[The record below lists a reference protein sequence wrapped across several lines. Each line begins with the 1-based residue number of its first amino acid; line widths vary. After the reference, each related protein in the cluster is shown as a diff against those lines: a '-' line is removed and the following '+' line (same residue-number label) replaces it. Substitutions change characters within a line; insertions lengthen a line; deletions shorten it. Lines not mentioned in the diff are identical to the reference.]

1 MRMYGFCSGALWKG
15 GKTKIRPSHVTMS
28 MYSDTIYALSTG
40 VGRAGVA
47 VVRVSGADAGTC
59 LLQLCSLEKLPAA
72 RKATLRKVIHPK
84 AKEVVDEALVLY
96 FPQPRS
102 FTGEDVAE
110 LHVHGSYAVIKSTL
124 EALSLVDPEQ
134 GRRIRPAERGEFT
147 RRAFENGRMDLTE
160 VEGLAD
166 LIASETTEQRKQALK
181 QMSGHLRQYYESWR
195 EQLKSCLAF
204 AEAVIDFGEDV
215 DESALL
221 EILPKATEVVEEMK
235 THLKDGRRGEIVR
248 SGVKLAIIGP
258 PNAGKSSLL
267 NELARRPAAIVSPI
281 AGTTRDVVQVNLDL
295 GGMSVVVSDTAGIRT
310 QTDDVIEQEGIRR
323 AWATAEEADIVL
335 CVVDASEQSNDGNQ
349 WIAND
354 TVNTRKIIV
363 ANKADLVGEQKGLI
377 SRSLQDVPVRYI
389 SCKTGDGIQPLLDE
403 LEKIIK
409 DAIVGD
415 TKGKEMP
422 LITRQRHRQHVQA
435 CITALET
442 FLEGCEANG
451 GTLPLD
457 IATEELRIATKEIGL
472 VTGIVHVEEVLD
484 VVFSEFCIG
493 K

>member
-1 MRMYGFCSGALWKG
+1 MRIYGFCSSALWKG
-15 GKTKIRPSHVTMS
+15 GKTKIRRSHVTMS
-28 MYSDTIYALSTG
+28 TYSDTIYALSSG

-72 RKATLRKVIHPK
+72 RKATLRTVIHPK

-110 LHVHGSYAVIKSTL
+110 LHVHGSYAVVKSTL
-124 EALSLVDPEQ
+124 EALSAVDPEQ

-181 QMSGHLRQYYESWR
+181 QMSGHLRQYYETWR
-195 EQLKSCLAF
+195 EQVKSCLAF

-221 EILPKATEVVEEMK
+221 EILPTAAQVLAEMK
-235 THLKDGRRGEIVR
+235 THLEDGRRGEIVR

-267 NELARRPAAIVSPI
+267 NELARRPAAIVSPL
-281 AGTTRDVVQVNLDL
+281 AGTTRDVIQVNLDL

-310 QTDDVIEQEGIRR
+310 QTDDVIEREGIRR
-323 AWATAEEADIVL
+323 AWAAAEEADIVL
-335 CVVDASEQSNDGNQ
+335 CVVDASRESSDGDP
-349 WIAND
+349 WILND

-363 ANKADLVGEQKGLI
+363 ANKADLVVDSEGPM
-377 SRSLQDVPVRYI
+377 SRSVQDVPLRYI

-403 LEKIIK
+403 LEEIIK
-409 DAIVGD
+409 DTIAGD
-415 TKGKEMP
+415 TEGKEMP
-422 LITRQRHRQHVQA
+422 LITRERHRQHVQ
-435 CITALET
+435 
-442 FLEGCEANG
+442 
-451 GTLPLD
+451 
-457 IATEELRIATKEIGL
+457 
-472 VTGIVHVEEVLD
+472 GIRE
-484 VVFSEFCIG
+484 
-493 K
+493 KNR